1 MIKSTLNDAGAKMK
15 KWRMAA
21 ILAMGA
27 VLALGAAPAMADSK
41 EKAEIRLLEA
51 AQIIKKIMS
60 EEGGGIPPILLKRAK
75 AVGIF
80 PGMIKGG
87 FILGAS
93 AGWGVIIARLPD
105 GRWSAPAFYEMG
117 GGSIGLQIGAQS
129 VDLILVF
136 PTQQG
141 LQGVLQNNVRLG
153 ANMSVAAGPV
163 GRDAGA
169 ALTGASVRADV
180 YSYSRTKGV
189 FAGVSLEGVG
199 MALDVSTT
207 RNFYGQAY
215 TAQQLL
221 SGKVPVPA
229 EAKRLIDTLDHYTK

>member
-1 MIKSTLNDAGAKMK
+1 MKLRRLVVYLAVAALLLAGST
-15 KWRMAA
+15 
-21 ILAMGA
+21 
-27 VLALGAAPAMADSK
+27 ALADSK
-41 EKAEIRLLEA
+41 DQAEIRLLQA
-51 AQIIKKIMS
+51 AQVINKIMS
-60 EEGGGIPPILLKRAK
+60 EEGGGIPPALLRKAK

-136 PTQQG
+136 PTEQG
-141 LQGVLQNNVRLG
+141 LRGVLQNNVRLG

-163 GRDAGA
+163 GRQAGA
-169 ALTGASVRADV
+169 ALTEASFTADV
-180 YSYSRTKGV
+180 YSYSRAKGL
-189 FAGVSLEGVG
+189 FAGVSLDGVG
-199 MALDVSTT
+199 MGLDAETT
-207 RNFYGQAY
+207 RNFYGKAY
-215 TAQQLL
+215 TAKQLL
-221 SGKVPVPA
+221 SGEVPVPPQA
-229 EAKRLIDTLDHYTK
+229 QKLIETLNRYSQ